1 MVTIQSLSPET
12 RRKIKQL
19 EIYTR
24 RLLSGSLSGDNRSA
38 VKGTGFDFDQIRE
51 YQEGDDVRF
60 IDWSASA
67 RMNTLLVRQYM
78 QERSRTVMLLVDV
91 SASAFWGSGENLKHE
106 TIAEI
111 GSVLSL
117 VALYGNDKVGL
128 ILFSDIIESFLPPAR
143 GKEHIHRIMQQLFDF
158 KPVSKRTNISIACKK
173 LIELKR
179 KDMISFCI
187 SDFIDTDF
195 ETSMSFAARN
205 SDFIAVR
212 CLDSNEKKFPI
223 AGFITIEDAE
233 TDQQFVIDSRRR
245 HNDTLNHFLTARV
258 LDQER
263 MFRKCGVDLV
273 DVSDR
278 KDFMPSL
285 VRFFRRRMHY

>member
-1 MVTIQSLSPET
+1 MITTASLSPET

-60 IDWSASA
+60 IDWNASA
-67 RMNTLLVRQYM
+67 RMNTLLVRQYI
-78 QERSRTVMLLVDV
+78 QERSRTIMLLVDV
-91 SASAFWGSGENLKHE
+91 SASSFWGSSAGLKHD
-106 TIAEI
+106 TAAQI

-128 ILFSDIIESFLPPAR
+128 ILFSDQIESYIPPAQGR
-143 GKEHIHRIMQQLFDF
+143 EHVHRIMQQLFDC
-158 KPVSKRTNISIACKK
+158 KPVAKKTNISVACKK

-179 KDMISFCI
+179 RDLISFCI
-187 SDFIDTDF
+187 SDFIDTGF
-195 ETSMSFAARN
+195 ETIMSFAARKT
-205 SDFIAVR
+205 DFVAVR
-212 CLDSNEKKFPI
+212 CLDANEKKFPT
-223 AGFITIEDAE
+223 AGFITIEDVE
-233 TDQQFVIDSRRR
+233 TDQQLVVDTRR
-245 HNDTLNHFLTARV
+245 DDQLNHFFSSRI

-263 MFRKCGVDLV
+263 IFRKCGVDFI

>member
-1 MVTIQSLSPET
+1 MSSAHSLSPET
-12 RRKIKQL
+12 HRKIKKL

-38 VKGTGFDFDQIRE
+38 IKGTGFDFDQIRE

-67 RMNTLLVRQYM
+67 RMNNLLVRQYM
-78 QERSRTVMLLVDV
+78 QERSRTVMLVVDV
-91 SASAFWGSGENLKHE
+91 SSSTVWGSQENLKHE
-106 TIAEI
+106 TIAQI

-128 ILFSDIIESFLPPAR
+128 ILFSDTIELFLPPAR
-143 GKEHIHRIMQQLFDF
+143 GREHVHRVMQQLFDF
-158 KPVSKRTNISIACKK
+158 KPVGRKTNISVACKK

-195 ETSMSFAARN
+195 ETYMSLASRQT
-205 SDFIAVR
+205 DLIAIR
-212 CLDSNEKKFPI
+212 CLDQNEKQFPV
-223 AGFITIEDAE
+223 AGFITMEDAE
-233 TDQQFVIDSRRR
+233 TNQHVVIDSRRGKI
-245 HNDTLNHFLTARV
+245 NTLNYFFNART

-263 MFRKCGVDLV
+263 LFKRCGVDLIN
-273 DVSDR
+273 VSDR
-278 KDFMPSL
+278 LDFIPSL